1 MIHERLDLSYWKNV
15 CSLQRLRDASG
26 EEIQVLSAVTGP
38 CDIAA
43 LEQLRDLTYAHLP
56 AIKRVPTDIFLWSLG
71 ETDQRM
77 VTRIGGLPYRA
88 AHVPWPV
95 SPSGVPLTFVAQICF
110 ADSRDLVPKLPGDIL
125 LIFTEA
131 INWGTIEEPL
141 YDFMGNDE
149 DDSYL
154 LFEWVMFH
162 DFPLVTHQ
170 HVPETGLHI
179 TPCYGTIHRTYDY
192 VQVDEFA
199 DPDQEEDVPLVINA
213 TKIGGICP
221 WSNYDW
227 VLYTEEERR
236 DYLCSVRSLDHEPRW
251 PFPFL
256 NVPSYDDL
264 PAYDPLKIGDVGL
277 INLFL
282 QQEGTVRW
290 RFHG

>member
-26 EEIQVLSAVTGP
+26 GKIPALGGMTGP

-88 AHVPWPV
+88 AHAPWPV

-131 INWGTIEEPL
+131 RNWGSADKPL
-141 YDFMGNDE
+141 YDFMGEDE

-179 TPCYGTIHRTYDY
+179 TPCYGTIHRTWDY
-192 VQVDEFA
+192 AQVDGFA
-199 DPDQEEDVPLVINA
+199 YRELAESIPPVINA

-221 WSNYDW
+221 WSDYYW
-227 VLYTEEERR
+227 VLYIEEEHR
-236 DYLCSVRSLDHEPRW
+236 DYLCSVRSLDHEHNW

-256 NVPSYDDL
+256 NVPRETDL
-264 PAYDPLKIGDVGL
+264 HEWYPLTIGDVGL

-282 QQEGTVRW
+282 QQDGTIRW